1 MDKLSYPMSLHNHT
15 DFSNFRLRDSINT
28 VENLIDYAIELGHSG
43 VAITEHDTI
52 ASSIRAEKYYNKIK
66 KDNPNFKLI
75 RGNEIYLVRNGLTND
90 NFNKEVDRY
99 FHFILLAKDEI
110 GHQQI
115 REISTRAWMRS
126 WMARRMRRVPT
137 YYQDLIEIIGS
148 NPGHV
153 IGSTACLGGC
163 LPTQLLRL
171 LEMERGTSKN
181 MAAIELK
188 KKIYIWI
195 EQIQNIFGK
204 DDFYFEMQ
212 PSFNK
217 DQIYV
222 NKKLVEL
229 GEEMGIKYIITNDAH
244 YLKKEDRPIHKAFLN
259 SQQGDREVDDFYATT
274 YLMND
279 EEIYHYM
286 EESLGEE
293 VIQKAYRAIEE
304 IRDKCEDYTL
314 LKPLKIPRLNWKR
327 FELTHN
333 KDFYIDRTPY
343 LKKFYESDY
352 SEDRHLACAIIN
364 RLEEATKE
372 EDLNNQ
378 KTYDEINAC
387 LEDTWVS
394 SEVNGSRWSAYF
406 LNLQN
411 IIDSC
416 WDAGTLVGCGRGS
429 GVGFILLYLLGIT
442 QINPLREKA
451 PTFRWRFLNPERVS
465 VLDVDIDIEGGRR
478 ADVLKNFRNIYG
490 EDRVANVLTLKT
502 EKSKSAILTAARGLG
517 IDVDTAQY
525 LSSFIEADRG
535 QLRTLKQTFYGD
547 PENNIPASSHF
558 RTEMEEN
565 YPELWT
571 VAQRIEGL
579 INGCGVHAGGVI
591 FVDEPFTNSTALM
604 RAPSGEI
611 ITQFDLHDA
620 EDTGLIKYDIL
631 SVEALDKIHNCIDL
645 ICNYGY
651 EEREAT
657 LKETYEKIVGIYN
670 LERDDHKMWEMCWNH
685 KVQSLFQMEKQ
696 SGIQGIAVMKP
707 TSVDDLAILNSA
719 IRLMA
724 TEKGGEMPVN
734 KLARFKAYPVDWD
747 YELKKYGL
755 GAEAKEILSPVLSIS
770 YGLCIAQEQ
779 FMQLVQLPEL
789 GGFNLTWAD
798 KLRKSIAKKNPAE
811 YEKLTKEFFEEIEKR
826 GCDKKLCE
834 YTWNV
839 LIAMSKGYGFNLSH
853 TLAYSLIGL
862 QELNLAY
869 RYPTILWDCACL
881 ISDSGGA
888 EKEVEDDTED
898 EVKEEVTYYNEME
911 DFTDEDNEDD
921 VVNEYDEEDCDG
933 YPATVKVLKDEK
945 KKKKV
950 KSTNYGKIAT
960 AIGKMKSEGVNIVA
974 TDINKSSYTF
984 APDVDNNSIIY
995 GLSGI
1000 TKVGDDL
1007 VHQIMDNRPYE
1018 SVEDFLNKV
1027 KVNKPQMINL
1037 IKAGAF
1043 DGIGRDNDRVKTM
1056 EDYID
1061 MISDKKKRITL
1072 QNMKMLIEFGLIPV
1086 EYDFQCKVYNYNKYL
1101 KKFKEEDCYLM
1112 NNIAFSFYENNFDLD
1127 LLVLDDLTE
1136 SGFKIKQTDW
1146 DKIYKK
1152 QMDIIR
1158 PYIKDNNEKLLNAV
1172 NNKLKQDMWNKY
1184 CIGNI
1189 SSWEM
1194 DAISCYIHEHELI
1207 KLKNNI
1213 YGFIDYKNLPE
1224 EPEVNYEFKSK
1235 QTGQKIPLF
1244 KIHRIVGTVLD
1255 KDKAKKNITLLTTS
1269 GVVTVKIFGDA
1280 FTHYD
1285 KQLSER
1291 GADGH
1296 KHVIEKSWFSRGN
1309 KIIVTGIRRGDS
1321 FIAKK
1326 YKNTPYHLVELINN
1340 IDDMGYIKT
1349 TKERA
1354 DVL

>member
-1 MDKLSYPMSLHNHT
+1 
-15 DFSNFRLRDSINT
+15 
-28 VENLIDYAIELGHSG
+28 
-43 VAITEHDTI
+43 
-52 ASSIRAEKYYNKIK
+52 
-66 KDNPNFKLI
+66 
-75 RGNEIYLVRNGLTND
+75 
-90 NFNKEVDRY
+90 
-99 FHFILLAKDEI
+99 
-110 GHQQI
+110 
-115 REISTRAWMRS
+115 MRS

-137 YYQDLIEIIGS
+137 YYQDLIDIIGS

-163 LPTQLLRL
+163 LPVQLMRLRDTGAPS
-171 LEMERGTSKN
+171 MDK
-181 MAAIELK
+181 LK
-188 KKIYIWI
+188 IWI
-195 EQIQNIFGK
+195 GQMQEIFGK
-204 DDFYFEMQ
+204 EDFYFEMQ
-212 PSFNK
+212 PSKNK

-222 NKKLVEL
+222 NNELIKLGDEL
-229 GEEMGIKYIITNDAH
+229 GIKYIITNDAH

-259 SQQGDREVDDFYATT
+259 AQQGDREVDDFYATT
-274 YLMND
+274 YLMSD
-279 EEIYHYM
+279 
-286 EESLGEE
+286 
-293 VIQKAYRAIEE
+293 EE
-304 IRDKCEDYTL
+304 IRDYMEKEVGEEVLQKSYQNIIEIKNKCKDFTL
-314 LKPLKIPRLNWKR
+314 MKPLNIPRLNWKYYKVDPDKLQ
-327 FELTHN
+327 FWSD
-333 KDFYIDRTPY
+333 KIPY
-343 LKKFYESDY
+343 LKTFLESEYD
-352 SEDRHLACAIIN
+352 EDKHLAYAIID
-364 RLEEATKE
+364 RLVNSTV
-372 EDLNNQ
+372 EDNLWNQ
-378 KTYDEINAC
+378 KTADEINAC

-478 ADVLKNFRNIYG
+478 TEVLSNFRNIYG
-490 EDRVANVLTLKT
+490 NDRVANVLTLKT

-535 QLRTLKQTFYGD
+535 QLRTLHQTFYGD
-547 PENNIPASSHF
+547 PDNGISASKQF
-558 RTEMEEN
+558 RIEMEEN
-565 YPELWT
+565 YPELWR
-571 VAQRIEGL
+571 VAQGIEGL

-591 FVDEPFTNSTALM
+591 FVDEPFTDSTALM

-645 ICNYGY
+645 ICDYGY
-651 EEREAT
+651 EKREAT

-670 LERDDHKMWEMCWNH
+670 LERDDPKMWEMCWNH

-734 KLARFKAYPVDWD
+734 KLARFKAHPTDWD
-747 YELKKYGL
+747 YELKKYRL
-755 GAEAKEILSPVLSIS
+755 GEDAKKVLAPVLNIS

-811 YEKLTKEFFEEIEKR
+811 YEKLTKEYFEEITKR
-826 GCDKKLCE
+826 GCDEQLCK

-862 QELNLAY
+862 QELNLAF

-888 EKEVEDDTED
+888 ENREEDD
-898 EVKEEVTYYNEME
+898 EEEIVAEEPTYYNEME
-911 DFTDEDNEDD
+911 DFTDEDKSD

-933 YPATVKVLKDEK
+933 YPATVKVLKNGK

-950 KSTNYGKIAT
+950 KTTNYGKIAT
-960 AIGKMKSEGVNIVA
+960 AIGKMKSEGIKIVA
-974 TDINKSSYTF
+974 TDINRSQYTF
-984 APDVDNNSIIY
+984 APDVKNNTIMY

-1000 TKVGDDL
+1000 TKVGTDL
-1007 VHQIMDNRPYE
+1007 VYKIMENRPYE
-1018 SVEDFLNKV
+1018 SIEDFLNKV
-1027 KVNKPQMINL
+1027 KVNKPQMVNL

-1043 DGIGRDNDRVKTM
+1043 DSICRDNDRVKAM

-1061 MISDKKKRITL
+1061 LIADKKKRITL
-1072 QNMKMLIEFGLIPV
+1072 QNMKMLIDFQLIPG
-1086 EYDFQCKVYNYNKYL
+1086 EYDFQCRVYNYNKYL
-1101 KKFKEEDCYLM
+1101 KKFKEETYYLM
-1112 NNIAFSFYENNFDLD
+1112 NNIAFSFYEKNFDLD

-1158 PYIKDNNEKLLNAV
+1158 PYIKEHNQELLEAV
-1172 NNKLKQDMWNKY
+1172 NSRLVQNMWNKY
-1184 CIGNI
+1184 CRGNI

-1194 DAISCYIHEHELI
+1194 DAISCYIHRHELAH
-1207 KLKNNI
+1207 LRNDT
-1213 YGFIDYKNLPE
+1213 YGFVDYKKLPE
-1224 EPEVNYEFKSK
+1224 EPEVSYEFRSK
-1235 QTGQKIPLF
+1235 QTGKKVPLF
-1244 KIHRIVGTVLD
+1244 KIHRIAGTVLD
-1255 KDKAKKNITLLTTS
+1255 KDKAKKSVTLLTST

-1280 FTHYD
+1280 FAHYD

-1291 GADGH
+1291 GLDGH

-1309 KIIVTGIRRGDS
+1309 KIIVTGIRRGDT
-1321 FIAKK
+1321 FLAKK
-1326 YKNTPYHLVELINN
+1326 YKNTPYHLVELINDIN
-1340 IDDMGYIKT
+1340 ESGYIST
-1349 TKERA
+1349 TKDRVE
-1354 DVL
+1354 VE

>member
-1 MDKLSYPMSLHNHT
+1 M
-15 DFSNFRLRDSINT
+15 
-28 VENLIDYAIELGHSG
+28 
-43 VAITEHDTI
+43 
-52 ASSIRAEKYYNKIK
+52 
-66 KDNPNFKLI
+66 
-75 RGNEIYLVRNGLTND
+75 
-90 NFNKEVDRY
+90 
-99 FHFILLAKDEI
+99 ILL
-110 GHQQI
+110 
-115 REISTRAWMRS
+115 
-126 WMARRMRRVPT
+126 
-137 YYQDLIEIIGS
+137 

-163 LPTQLLRL
+163 LPVQLMRLRDTGAPS
-171 LEMERGTSKN
+171 MDK
-181 MAAIELK
+181 LK
-188 KKIYIWI
+188 IWI
-195 EQIQNIFGK
+195 KQMQEIFGK
-204 DDFYFEMQ
+204 EDFYFEMQ
-212 PSFNK
+212 PSKNK

-222 NKKLVEL
+222 NNELIKLSNEL
-229 GEEMGIKYIITNDAH
+229 NIKYIITNDAH

-259 SQQGDREVDDFYATT
+259 AQQGDREVDDFYATT
-274 YLMND
+274 YLMSD
-279 EEIYHYM
+279 EEIREYM
-286 EESLGEE
+286 EDKVGEE
-293 VIQKAYRAIEE
+293 VLQKSYQNIIE
-304 IRDKCEDYTL
+304 IKNKCKDFSL
-314 LKPLKIPRLNWKR
+314 QKDLKIPRLNWKE
-327 FELTHN
+327 FEINDKEKIYFSEKIPYIN
-333 KDFYIDRTPY
+333 KF
-343 LKKFYESDY
+343 LSSEY
-352 SEDRHLACAIIN
+352 SEDRHLAYAIID
-364 RLEEATKE
+364 RIKDDETLQDKQTFKE
-372 EDLNNQ
+372 ID
-378 KTYDEINAC
+378 AC

-411 IIDSC
+411 IIGSC

-478 ADVLKNFRNIYG
+478 AEVLSKFRDIYG
-490 EDRVANVLTLKT
+490 NDRVANVLTLKT

-535 QLRTLKQTFYGD
+535 QLRTLHQTFYGD
-547 PENNIPASSHF
+547 PENGISASNKF
-558 RTEMEEN
+558 REEMENN
-565 YPELWT
+565 YPELWE
-571 VAQRIEGL
+571 VAKRIEGL
-579 INGCGVHAGGVI
+579 INGCGIHAGGVI
-591 FVDEPFTNSTALM
+591 FVDEPFTETSALM

-645 ICNYGY
+645 ICDYGY

-670 LERDDHKMWEMCWNH
+670 LERDDPKMWEMCWNH

-734 KLARFKAYPVDWD
+734 KLARFKAHPVDWD

-755 GAEAKEILSPVLSIS
+755 GEDAKKVLAPVLNIS

-811 YEKLTKEFFEEIEKR
+811 YDKLTKEYFEEIVKR
-826 GCDKKLCE
+826 GCDEQLCK

-862 QELNLAY
+862 QELNLAF
-869 RYPTILWDCACL
+869 RYPIILWNCACL
-881 ISDSGGA
+881 ISDSGGN
-888 EKEVEDDTED
+888 EREESNDDKRVVEEQWDTFDDLSVGVFED
-898 EVKEEVTYYNEME
+898 EYESESPESV
-911 DFTDEDNEDD
+911 DD
-921 VVNEYDEEDCDG
+921 S
-933 YPATVKVLKDEK
+933 ATKRK
-945 KKKKV
+945 KASKI
-950 KSTNYGKIAT
+950 NYGKIAT
-960 AIGKMKSEGVNIVA
+960 AIGKMKSEGVNIIA

-984 APDVDNNSIIY
+984 APDIKNNNIIY

-1000 TKVGDDL
+1000 TKVGTDI
-1007 VHQIMDNRPYE
+1007 VHQIIKNRPYD
-1018 SVEDFLNKV
+1018 SIEDFLSKV

-1043 DGIGRDNDRVKTM
+1043 DKIGRDNDRIKIM
-1056 EDYID
+1056 EDYINL
-1061 MISDKKKRITL
+1061 IADKKKRITL
-1072 QNMKMLIEFGLIPV
+1072 QNMKMLIDFNLIPK
-1086 EYDFQCKVYNYNKYL
+1086 EYEFQCKVYNYNKYL
-1101 KKFKEEDCYLM
+1101 KKFKESNYYLM
-1112 NNIAFSFYENNFDLD
+1112 NNIAFDFYDKNFDLD
-1127 LLVLDDLTE
+1127 LLVLDSSAE

-1158 PYIKDNNEKLLNAV
+1158 PYIKSNNEELLNAV
-1172 NNKLKQDMWNKY
+1172 NNKLNQDMWNKY
-1184 CIGNI
+1184 CNGNI

-1194 DAISCYIHEHELI
+1194 DSISCYIHEHELAN
-1207 KLKNNI
+1207 LRNDA
-1213 YGFIDYKNLPE
+1213 YGFVDYNKLSE
-1224 EPEVNYEFKSK
+1224 EPEISYVFRSK
-1235 QTGQKIPLF
+1235 QTGQKVPLF
-1244 KIHRIVGTVLD
+1244 KIHRIAGTVLD
-1255 KDKAKKNITLLTTS
+1255 KDKAKKSITLLTTT
-1269 GVVTVKIFGDA
+1269 GVTTVKIFGDA

-1309 KIIVTGIRRGDS
+1309 KIIVTGIRRGDT
-1321 FIAKK
+1321 FLAKK

-1340 IDDMGYIKT
+1340 INADGYIQT

-1354 DVL
+1354 EVS